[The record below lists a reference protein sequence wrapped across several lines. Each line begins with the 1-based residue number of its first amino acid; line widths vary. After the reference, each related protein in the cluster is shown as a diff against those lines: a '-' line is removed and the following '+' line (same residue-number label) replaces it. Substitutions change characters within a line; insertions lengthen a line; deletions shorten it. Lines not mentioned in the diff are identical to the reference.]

1 MQTPKGSRVST
12 LEVPQR
18 KSPATPRTARQL
30 KTPGSDSDTVPSPN
44 PASKTPKDR
53 SPKVTERKALRSPV
67 SEKKRPSKVSELE
80 AQLTQLQDELKKTK
94 DQLTASESWKR
105 RALQE
110 AEDAK
115 KQVSAMSAKLEES
128 EQQLLEISASEDE
141 RVQEL
146 RKISQERDKAW
157 QSELEAVHKQHSM
170 DSSALSSAMNEI
182 QKLKIQLEKAYESE
196 AIQTKHAE
204 SAHAEIQNLRI
215 ELTETLS
222 LVEKLKSELNDC
234 RESEAQALEV
244 MSKTQMQLEA
254 ANKTIEML
262 RSDATKGTE
271 AYNTLTLELEQSKAR
286 IKSLEGLVSKL
297 QAEVVGN
304 NPKDDKVP
312 QQNGENEEIQQL
324 KSELNFAK
332 LEVNQLRSA
341 LDAAEVRYQEE
352 YIRSTLQIRSAYE
365 QVESIRTQSCQRE
378 AELEAELKK
387 TKADIE
393 ELRANLMD
401 KETELQS
408 ISEEN
413 EGLNLKIVKNQ
424 SDEGEPE
431 LAVELKKLEA
441 DLTELKV
448 NLTAKETE
456 LESVTEQNELLKMEM
471 QKREMESNK
480 SSDESVVLL
489 EAAKAAEREALM
501 KLGYLTE
508 EADKSS
514 RRAAR
519 VTEQLDAAQTAN
531 TELEAELRRLKVQA
545 DQWRKAAEAA
555 AAMLSTGN
563 NGKHVDRTISLD
575 SNYNPIMSSPN
586 SEDMDDDSPKKKN
599 GNMLKKIG
607 VLWKKGQNKTRG
619 MGAGRKLRTHRR
631 NQRWADKSYKKSNLG
646 NEWKKPFAGSSHAK
660 GIVLEKIGIEAK
672 QPNSAIRKCARVQL
686 IKNGKKI
693 AAFVPNDGCL
703 NFIEE
708 NDEVL
713 IAGFGRKGHAVGDI
727 PGVRFKVVKV
737 SGVSLLALFKEKKE
751 KPRSQA
757 KDVVEGMKKKLG
769 SKNSKVQLLELTLL
783 ETIIKNCGDIVHMHV
798 AERDVLHEVVKIVKK
813 KRDGTVFPQ
822 RSEMSKPVLTPP
834 QTQPLSSY
842 PPNICNSDRQDT
854 AESSAESEFP
864 TLSFGQWCSLSFAE
878 IQNVRG
884 IMDVLA
890 EMLIALDPENKE
902 GLWQE
907 VIVDLVEQCCTY
919 KQRVVRLFNSTSD
932 ESLLCQGLALNY
944 DLQRVLAKHEAIA
957 SGNSSQEEKP
967 KPEPAK
973 ELVNVDGPL
982 IDTGDSSKQSE
993 GSLRL
998 KLTGFLC
1005 RSTSSTD
1012 D

>member
-1 MQTPKGSRVST
+1 MDMCCGSGGVLKQRRHISCCPFATSTQDNIKIMQTPKGSRVST

-110 AEDAK
+110 AEEAK

-312 QQNGENEEIQQL
+312 QQNGENEELQQL

-332 LEVNQLRSA
+332 LEVGQLRSA

-441 DLTELKV
+441 DLTELKA
-448 NLTAKETE
+448 NLTAKENE
-456 LESVTEQNELLKMEM
+456 LESVTEQHELLKMEM

-607 VLWKKGQNKTRG
+607 FKLIGCYIFFSTSPPNSKPSFQSEQPLTANMGKTRG

-703 NFIEE
+703 NYIEE

-751 KPRSQA
+751 KPRS
-757 KDVVEGMKKKLG
+757 
-769 SKNSKVQLLELTLL
+769 
-783 ETIIKNCGDIVHMHV
+783 
-798 AERDVLHEVVKIVKK
+798 
-813 KRDGTVFPQ
+813 
-822 RSEMSKPVLTPP
+822 
-834 QTQPLSSY
+834 
-842 PPNICNSDRQDT
+842 
-854 AESSAESEFP
+854 
-864 TLSFGQWCSLSFAE
+864 
-878 IQNVRG
+878 
-884 IMDVLA
+884 
-890 EMLIALDPENKE
+890 
-902 GLWQE
+902 
-907 VIVDLVEQCCTY
+907 
-919 KQRVVRLFNSTSD
+919 
-932 ESLLCQGLALNY
+932 
-944 DLQRVLAKHEAIA
+944 
-957 SGNSSQEEKP
+957 
-967 KPEPAK
+967 
-973 ELVNVDGPL
+973 
-982 IDTGDSSKQSE
+982 
-993 GSLRL
+993 
-998 KLTGFLC
+998 
-1005 RSTSSTD
+1005 
-1012 D
+1012 